1 MRIACLFPGQGA
13 QEPGMLAPLRADPM
27 GQALLA
33 EAEAVLGR
41 DVADLDDAEALAG
54 TIATQL
60 ALLIAGIAAARALD
74 DAGIAVDVV
83 AGHSVGAFAA
93 AVAAGT
99 LAAADALR
107 LVELRG
113 RLMQEAF
120 PTGFGM
126 AVVVGLPARRL
137 TQLVEEAG
145 RHGPLYIAN
154 SNAPLQTVVAGADPA
169 LDALCSLAAG
179 EGARRAERLA
189 VGVPSHCTLLAPV
202 EQALAAALADVRL
215 SPPRIGYASGSIARL
230 LTDPV
235 AIRADLAGNVA
246 RPVRWHD
253 TTSLLH
259 ERGVRLL
266 IQAPPGTVLADL
278 AADAFPDATVLAMA
292 TAGIPTV
299 AYRARQLV
307 AG

>member
-1 MRIACLFPGQGA
+1 
-13 QEPGMLAPLRADPM
+13 MLAPLRADPI
-27 GQALLA
+27 GRAILA
-33 EAEAVLGR
+33 EAEAVLGC
-41 DVADLDDAEALAG
+41 DVANLDGAEALASTTG
-54 TIATQL
+54 AQL
-60 ALLIAGIAAARALD
+60 ALLIAGVAAARALD
-74 DAGIAVDVV
+74 EAGIAVDVV

-93 AVAAGT
+93 AVMAGT
-99 LAAADALR
+99 LTTVDALR

-113 RLMQEAF
+113 RLMQDSF

-126 AVVVGLPARRL
+126 AVVVGLPERRVAV
-137 TQLVEEAG
+137 LVEQASRRG
-145 RHGPLYIAN
+145 ALHIAN
-154 SNAPLQTVVAGADPA
+154 RNAPLQTVVAGADPA
-169 LDALCSLAAG
+169 LGTLCASAVG

-189 VGVPSHCTLLAPV
+189 VGVPSHCPLLAPV

-230 LTDPV
+230 LTDPE

-259 ERGVRLL
+259 ERGARLFV
-266 IQAPPGTVLADL
+266 QAPPGTVLADL

-292 TAGIPTV
+292 TVGIPTI
-299 AYRARQLV
+299 AYRARQLI